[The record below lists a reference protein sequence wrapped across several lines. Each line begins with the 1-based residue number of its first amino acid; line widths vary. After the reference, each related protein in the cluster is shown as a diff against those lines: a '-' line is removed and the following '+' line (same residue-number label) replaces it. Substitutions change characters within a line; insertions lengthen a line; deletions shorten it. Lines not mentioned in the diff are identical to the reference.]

1 MELNKIILVTE
12 NWKGTEANM
21 LMTFEDYKARIVLPA
36 FEIPDAI
43 ADAVSDLYDSL
54 ADKEHWGE
62 LYDGVNKSVSARFC
76 SGETQLRQFL
86 MGDFNGTG
94 QKILLDEERSSTA
107 CLETLKAIGVGTGGR
122 GAGLRYQ
129 YHPMDK
135 DFSQGEVLHNL
146 NGDDYRVIEKLSG
159 RNLLLMKERSGE
171 FIVAVGVGFFARFPK
186 GELPT
191 ADNRVYGIE
200 WDHGIYYG
208 SAPSYIDFQ
217 RIREE
222 YGEKREA
229 KTLAD
234 FRMEQSEKFYMLR
247 KIMDSPLM
255 EQSVKEAAEN
265 SMYEIF
271 STEKEDVFRDNL
283 SEGRY
288 DRYFSGT
295 PGVRKD
301 KSEGLFDNSRRR

>member
-1 MELNKIILVTE
+1 
-12 NWKGTEANM
+12 
-21 LMTFEDYKARIVLPA
+21 
-36 FEIPDAI
+36 
-43 ADAVSDLYDSL
+43 
-54 ADKEHWGE
+54 
-62 LYDGVNKSVSARFC
+62 
-76 SGETQLRQFL
+76 
-86 MGDFNGTG
+86 
-94 QKILLDEERSSTA
+94 
-107 CLETLKAIGVGTGGR
+107 
-122 GAGLRYQ
+122 
-129 YHPMDK
+129 
-135 DFSQGEVLHNL
+135 
-146 NGDDYRVIEKLSG
+146 
-159 RNLLLMKERSGE
+159 MKERSGE

-186 GELPT
+186 GELPIT
-191 ADNRVYGIE
+191 DNRVYGIE

-295 PGVRKD
+295 LGVRKD

>member
-12 NWKGTEANM
+12 NWKGTETNM
-21 LMTFEDYKARIVLPA
+21 LLTFEDYKARILLHA
-36 FEIPDAI
+36 FEMPDAI
-43 ADAVSDLYDSL
+43 ADAVSDLYESL

-62 LYDGVNKSVSARFC
+62 LYYAANKSVSARFC

-94 QKILLDEERSSTA
+94 QKVLLDEERCSTA
-107 CLETLKAIGVGTGGR
+107 CKEALKAIEVGTDGR
-122 GAGLRYQ
+122 GAGLRYR
-129 YHPMDK
+129 YEPVEK

-146 NGDDYRVIEKLSG
+146 NGDDYRVIEKLSA

-171 FIVAVGVGFFARFPK
+171 FIAAIGVGFYMRFPK
-186 GELPT
+186 GELPA

-200 WDHGIYYG
+200 WDHGVYYG
-208 SAPSYIDFQ
+208 SIPSYIDFQ

-222 YGEKREA
+222 YGEKREV

-255 EQSVKEAAEN
+255 EESVKEAAEN

-288 DRYFSGT
+288 DCYFSGT
-295 PGVRKD
+295 SKVRKA
-301 KSEGLFDNSRRR
+301 KVR